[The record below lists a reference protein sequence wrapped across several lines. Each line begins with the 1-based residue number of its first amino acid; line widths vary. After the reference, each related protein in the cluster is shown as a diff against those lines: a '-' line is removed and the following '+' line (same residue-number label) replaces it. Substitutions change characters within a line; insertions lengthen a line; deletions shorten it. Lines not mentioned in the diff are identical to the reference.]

1 MQDFREDLEFR
12 FSFGI
17 TAIIR
22 RINAY
27 RLGKPITAVSSQ
39 PLFDIFVSF
48 SKFLVLLIRFDRYR
62 PPFDFSVGI

>member
-27 RLGKPITAVSSQ
+27 RLGKPITAVGSQ
-39 PLFDIFVSF
+39 PLLDVFVSF
-48 SKFLVLLIRFDRYR
+48 MIFWICVEQLLVI
-62 PPFDFSVGI
+62 SVTLHE